1 MSKLFKNLWYGLD
14 LSRKIF
20 LNLIF
25 VIIVIFIIVAIANSD
40 GKPKVENGVALVL
53 QPNGIIVE
61 QLTYRDPIDQ
71 AIQEASGG
79 SDNAE
84 TSLYDLIE
92 ALDNAK
98 DDKRIT
104 SLVISTSY
112 MWGAGVTKLQDL
124 ANAIQDFKTS
134 GKKVIA
140 FGDYFSQSQF
150 FIAAQADEL
159 ILNPQGGVFINGF
172 ARIGTYFKSMLDK
185 IGVNVHVFK
194 VGTYKSAV
202 EPFIRDSMS
211 EEAKEANRLW
221 MGDLWNEFQQNIADT
236 RSLTSDDIASY
247 INNYKEALVAVN
259 GNSAQMALDAGLVDS
274 LMTRVEFRD
283 KMIELVGKDSKTKS
297 FKSISHSE
305 YLKAIKSPLEY
316 VNPKTAKVA
325 VITAKGNILDGEHKE
340 GVIGGD
346 TIARLVRK
354 ARNNDNVKAIVI
366 RVDSGGGSAFASE
379 VIRQELV
386 KAQSQGIKVVAS
398 MADVAA
404 SGGYWISAT
413 ADEIWAHSTTITG
426 SIGIFGMVP
435 TFEKPLN
442 EWGIHRDGVG
452 TTKYSN
458 PVDTGMPLSEDV
470 ADIIQTG
477 INSGYDQFLSL
488 VAEGRNMTKEDV
500 DKIAQ
505 GRVWSGKEAHNNGL
519 VDHLGGLQ
527 DAIKSA
533 AKLAGLE
540 SYDVLNVKR
549 KLTENELFLKQL
561 FNQSQIQDLVEQKQ
575 LAYSKPNLKSRLI
588 NQVTEGMQL
597 LTQWNDPNNA
607 YATCFCEIK

>member
-1 MSKLFKNLWYGLD
+1 
-14 LSRKIF
+14 
-20 LNLIF
+20 
-25 VIIVIFIIVAIANSD
+25 
-40 GKPKVENGVALVL
+40 
-53 QPNGIIVE
+53 
-61 QLTYRDPIDQ
+61 
-71 AIQEASGG
+71 
-79 SDNAE
+79 
-84 TSLYDLIE
+84 
-92 ALDNAK
+92 
-98 DDKRIT
+98 
-104 SLVISTSY
+104 
-112 MWGAGVTKLQDL
+112 
-124 ANAIQDFKTS
+124 
-134 GKKVIA
+134 
-140 FGDYFSQSQF
+140 
-150 FIAAQADEL
+150 
-159 ILNPQGGVFINGF
+159 
-172 ARIGTYFKSMLDK
+172 
-185 IGVNVHVFK
+185 
-194 VGTYKSAV
+194 
-202 EPFIRDSMS
+202 
-211 EEAKEANRLW
+211 
-221 MGDLWNEFQQNIADT
+221 
-236 RSLTSDDIASY
+236 
-247 INNYKEALVAVN
+247 
-259 GNSAQMALDAGLVDS
+259 
-274 LMTRVEFRD
+274 
-283 KMIELVGKDSKTKS
+283 
-297 FKSISHSE
+297 
-305 YLKAIKSPLEY
+305 
-316 VNPKTAKVA
+316 
-325 VITAKGNILDGEHKE
+325 
-340 GVIGGD
+340 
-346 TIARLVRK
+346 
-354 ARNNDNVKAIVI
+354 
-366 RVDSGGGSAFASE
+366 
-379 VIRQELV
+379 
-386 KAQSQGIKVVAS
+386 